1 MEQLLTIFT
10 INIVYVSFFTV
21 RMIMVMKGQKLL
33 ASLIST
39 VEIFVYL
46 MGLSL
51 VLDNLDNPLNLAS
64 YCIGWGTGVYVGS
77 KIEEKLALGYVTV
90 QIVLDSAQT
99 DISRILREKG
109 YGVTS
114 WEANGKDGQRVV
126 MHVLAKR
133 RNERKLYDT
142 IKDLAP
148 KAFVISY
155 EPKFFQGGFW
165 TKRITK

>member
-1 MEQLLTIFT
+1 MKQLLIIFI
-10 INIVYVSFFTV
+10 INIIYVSFFTI

-39 VEIFVYL
+39 VEVFVYL

-51 VLDNLDNPLNLAS
+51 VLDSLDNPLNLAT

-77 KIEEKLALGYVTV
+77 KIEEILALGYVTV
-90 QIVLDSAQT
+90 QIVLDSTQN
-99 DISRILREKG
+99 DISIVLREKG

-114 WEANGKDGQRVV
+114 WEASGKDGYRLVIN
-126 MHVLAKR
+126 VLAKR
-133 RNERKLYDT
+133 KNERKLYDT
-142 IKDLAP
+142 IENLAP
-148 KAFVISY
+148 KAFIVSY

-165 TKRITK
+165 TKRINK